1 VSASSPP
8 AYVFVIGT
16 GRCGSTVTEEILCRH
31 PDVGFISNLDDR
43 LRLPTGATRWSGRL
57 YRELPAAVA
66 VTRFGKLAPSEA
78 YRMLDRKVS
87 PILSSPFRDLV
98 AGDASP
104 WLADRLRTFFAE
116 RAAAQH
122 TGTFLHKFTG
132 WSRAALLHEVF
143 PNARFIHVIRDGRA
157 VANSWLQMPWWLGF
171 SGPER
176 WQWGPLP
183 PDLAQQWNDA
193 DRSFTV
199 LAGLLWRVLVDACD
213 AARAVVPDDQWL
225 EVRYEDVTARP
236 REAFEAMLRF
246 CGLEWCEEFE
256 RGLGRHRLSAARVD
270 AYRRDLNPGE
280 LARMTEAIAPT
291 LEAHG
296 YRTAVDDA

>member
-1 VSASSPP
+1 MTAPTIGRLPVRIPGRALADALLAEFEELFAAADTCPRCNKPLPDVVFGYDTTAPP
-8 AYVFVIGT
+8 AAHWVNI
-16 GRCGSTVTEEILCRH
+16 E
-31 PDVGFISNLDDR
+31 P
-43 LRLPTGATRWSGRL
+43 
-57 YRELPAAVA
+57 
-66 VTRFGKLAPSEA
+66 TRFGKLTPSEA
-78 YRMLDRKVS
+78 YRMLDSEVS

-98 AGDASP
+98 AADASP
-104 WLADRLRTFFAE
+104 WLADRLRTFFDG
-116 RAAAQH
+116 RAAAQR

-132 WSRAALLHEVF
+132 WSRAAFLHEVF
-143 PNARFIHVIRDGRA
+143 PTARFIHVIRDGRA

-183 PDLAQQWNDA
+183 PELAAQWHDA

-213 AARAVVPDDQWL
+213 AARAVVPEDQWL
-225 EVRYEDVTARP
+225 EVRYEDVTAQP
-236 REAFEAMLRF
+236 RDAFEAMLRF

-256 RGLGRHRLSAARVD
+256 RGLARHRLSAARVD

-280 LARMTEAIAPT
+280 LARMTAAIAPT

-296 YRTAVDDA
+296 YATAGDDR

>member
-1 VSASSPP
+1 MSASGAPR
-8 AYVFVIGT
+8 YIFVIGT

-31 PDVGFISNLDDR
+31 PEVGFITNLDDR
-43 LRLPTGATRWSGRL
+43 LRLPTSATRWSARL
-57 YRELPAAVA
+57 YRELPTALA
-66 VTRFGKLAPSEA
+66 VTPFGKLTPAEA
-78 YRMLDRKVS
+78 YRILDREVS

-98 AGDASP
+98 AVDASP
-104 WLADRLRTFFAE
+104 WLADRLQKFFAG

-122 TGTFLHKFTG
+122 AGTFLHKFTG
-132 WSRAALLHEVF
+132 WSRAGFLHEVF
-143 PNARFIHVIRDGRA
+143 PTARFIHVIRDGRA

-183 PDLAQQWNDA
+183 PDLAAQWHDA

-199 LAGLLWRVLVDACD
+199 LAGLLWRLLVDACD
-213 AARAVVPDDQWL
+213 QARAVVPEDQWL
-225 EVRYEDVTARP
+225 EVRYEDITAQP
-236 REAFEAMLRF
+236 RDTFATMLRF
-246 CGLEWCEEFE
+246 CGLEWRDEFE
-256 RGLGRHRLSAARVD
+256 RGLGRHRLSAGRVD
-270 AYRRDLNPGE
+270 AYRRDLDPGE

-296 YRTAVDDA
+296 YDTGDGA